1 MNKKSILKKYVGK
14 GGPDLSSLK
23 NSFVPT
29 APPTSA
35 MGKFAPAVA
44 GIKSAVGDTLS
55 NLGNAMG
62 KGINTI
68 GKSVGN
74 SLSDQKKNIL
84 QTNLKKIDKIDPLPA
99 KQLPS
104 MLPKI
109 TKETGNKILPK
120 YSNPISQR
128 DQMERNLDANR
139 KAGKFSNGIGVGGN

>member
-29 APPTSA
+29 APPTGA

-44 GIKSAVGDTLS
+44 GIKSTIGDTLS
-55 NLGNAMG
+55 NLGNGINSLG
-62 KGINTI
+62 KGIGNELTNKFTNTSPQ
-68 GKSVGN
+68 KSV
-74 SLSDQKKNIL
+74 LKTIL
-84 QTNLKKIDKIDPLPA
+84 QRLSPLPA